1 MKTSISALA
10 CVAVPLCILAC
21 ASTAFAQGGTITIV
35 KDTEPDSVTSFNFT
49 GDLGAFSAA
58 EGSPAIFSGLPDG
71 TYSVTEQVTAGYELG
86 SIFCS
91 DPSGGTGVSPS
102 TATAIIDLYEAESIT
117 CTFVNIEFA
126 IVTIVKAAVPEGPQS
141 FGFTGDLGAFSLT
154 DDGSPANTQTFVD
167 ISPTTY
173 SVYEDV
179 VPGWDLTDIQCAD
192 PTGDTG
198 VYLSS
203 REVYFD
209 LDPGEEVICTF
220 TNVSQQQQEPGIPIL
235 SRTGVV
241 VLVVLLAVAAV
252 FMLGVARRV

>member
-1 MKTSISALA
+1 MRASIWIWFRA
-10 CVAVPLCILAC
+10 AVSLCIVSS
-21 ASTAFAQGGTITIV
+21 ASIALAQGGSITIV
-35 KDTEPDSVTSFNFT
+35 KDTEPDSATSFNFT

-58 EGSPAIFSGLPDG
+58 EGSPAVFGGLPDG

-86 SIFCS
+86 SIFCT

-102 TATAIIDLYEAESIT
+102 TATAIIDLSGAESIT

-154 DDGSPANTQTFVD
+154 DDGTPANTQTFVD

-179 VPGWDLTDIQCAD
+179 VPGWDLTDIQCVD

-198 VYLSS
+198 VFLSS

-209 LDPGEEVICTF
+209 LDPGEEVFCTF
-220 TNVSQQQQEPGIPIL
+220 TNVSQQQEEPGIPVL
-235 SRTGVV
+235 SRAGVV

-252 FMLGVARRV
+252 FLLGAVRRL